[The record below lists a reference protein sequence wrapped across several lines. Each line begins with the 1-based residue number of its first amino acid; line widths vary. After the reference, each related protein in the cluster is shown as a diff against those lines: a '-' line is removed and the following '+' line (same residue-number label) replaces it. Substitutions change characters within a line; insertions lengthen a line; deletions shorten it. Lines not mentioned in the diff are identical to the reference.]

1 MTAVEHRRAAPGGAR
16 AVRAL
21 YAGNAR
27 SVMARGLLATRST
40 NWTVVVS
47 GFFEPVF
54 YLLAMG
60 FGLGGL
66 VGDVA
71 TSSGQPVSYGAYIA
85 PALLAV
91 SAMNGAVYD
100 STWNVF
106 FKMNFSKLYQGMLS
120 TSLGPLDVAF
130 GEIGLALVR
139 GAMYATGFLIIMQVF
154 GLNLSWLALL
164 ALPAVVL
171 IAFAFASFGMA
182 ITSYMKTF
190 QQMDW
195 INFVMLPMFLFSAT
209 FYPLSV
215 YPEWVQAIIQAL
227 PLWHAVELMRGL
239 TTGAVSPGTVWHIL
253 YFVVMILVGLVFTT
267 KRLRVLF
274 LD

>member
-1 MTAVEHRRAAPGGAR
+1 M
-16 AVRAL
+16 RAL

-27 SVMARGLLATRST
+27 SVVARGLLATRST
-40 NWTVVVS
+40 NWLVVLS

-66 VGDVA
+66 VGAVS
-71 TSSGQPVSYGAYIA
+71 TSTGQDVSYGAFIA

-106 FKMNFSKLYQGMLS
+106 FKMNYSKLYQGMLS

-130 GEIGLALVR
+130 GEIGLALLR
-139 GAMYATGFLIIMQVF
+139 GAVYATGFLIVMQVL
-154 GLNLSWLALL
+154 GLNLSFFALL
-164 ALPAVVL
+164 ALPAVMLV
-171 IAFAFASFGMA
+171 AFAFASFGMV

-215 YPEWVQAIIQAL
+215 YPEWIQVVIQAL

-239 TTGAVSPGTVWHIL
+239 TTGAVSVAMVWHVL
-253 YFVVMILVGLVFTT
+253 YFVAMIAVGLVFTT
-267 KRLRVLF
+267 RRLRVLF